1 MTLTRNEAL
10 SLLTDSLSAR
20 RRRGAK
26 RLRVLADPTT
36 AAQVRAALEH
46 EVLDERT
53 WETQYQMVMALGMT
67 GSRGDVELLKRL
79 ALQPRSATAVNTALG
94 DAIVRLGREV
104 DNDPA
109 PALWC
114 LKQDVEHLADGALRG
129 VAMLRLK
136 FPDAAINDILDYT
149 EANFRDRNH
158 KYLPYWPVVAAAGWS
173 GPRLRA
179 FLIRCS
185 QDDRQIIADA
195 ATEALN
201 GRYGNHVSVL

>member
-1 MTLTRNEAL
+1 M
-10 SLLTDSLSAR
+10 
-20 RRRGAK
+20 
-26 RLRVLADPTT
+26 
-36 AAQVRAALEH
+36 
-46 EVLDERT
+46 LDKRT
-53 WETQYQMVMALGMT
+53 WETQYQLIMALGTT
-67 GSRGDVELLKRL
+67 GSRGDVELLKSL

-104 DNDPA
+104 DDDPA

-114 LKQDVEHLADGALRG
+114 LRQDVEHLADGALRG

-136 FPDAAINDILDYT
+136 FSHTAIDDVLDYT
-149 EANFRDRNH
+149 EANFSDRNQ

-173 GPRLRA
+173 GPRVRG

-185 QDDRQIIADA
+185 QDDRQIIAEA

-201 GRYGNHVSVL
+201 GRYGNHFSVL